1 MDLVEKKINE
11 SSAQRHPWEAARF
24 EFFLNKI
31 QSYIDLSNQQYIVDV
46 GCGDAFFIAEL
57 SKRYP
62 NLVCVGVD
70 INFKQ
75 DDIAYLTSL
84 YTGASITLY
93 NTLSEARANLPRIDL
108 ILLMDVIEHIEND
121 VSFLTDLILPVV
133 QSNDA
138 LLFIT
143 VPAFQSLF
151 TKHDEFLGHYRRY
164 NNKSLLHAVQQ
175 SRLKPV
181 EIGYFFSTLIGLRLL
196 EKTMDRLNPKRH
208 AEGIANWNGGKL
220 LTAIVYNSLLLDFK
234 LSLFLERL
242 GIKLPGLSNY
252 VVCRKD

>member
-11 SSAQRHPWEAARF
+11 SSSQRHPWEAARF
-24 EFFLNKI
+24 EFFLRKI
-31 QSYIDLSNQQYIVDV
+31 QSYIDLSSKQYIIDV

-75 DDIAYLTSL
+75 DDIAYLQTL
-84 YTGASITLY
+84 YTGASISLYTTLA
-93 NTLSEARANLPRIDL
+93 EATSHLPRVDL
-108 ILLMDVIEHIEND
+108 VLLMDVIEHIEYD
-121 VSFLTDLILPVV
+121 LAFLTDFILPVV

-164 NNKSLLHAVQQ
+164 DNRRLLQTVTQ
-175 SRLKPV
+175 SHFKTIQ
-181 EIGYFFSTLIGLRLL
+181 IGYFFSTLIGLRLL
-196 EKTMDRLNPKRH
+196 EKIMDRLNPKRH
-208 AEGIANWNGGKL
+208 AEGIANWTGGKL
-220 LTAIVYNSLLLDFK
+220 LTSIVYQSLIVDFK
-234 LSLFLERL
+234 VSLFLERL

-252 VVCRKD
+252 VVCRRA